1 MTLTHDFTDSF
12 YLYASRSILLLFSLT
27 FGIVDEK
34 MLQEIQIVPDNV
46 WKIDWLVE
54 VVRRASD
61 NFEKGLSVT
70 QTDMKTPWRKRKV
83 RQLLYVL
90 CRV

>member
-1 MTLTHDFTDSF
+1 
-12 YLYASRSILLLFSLT
+12 
-27 FGIVDEK
+27 

-83 RQLLYVL
+83 RQLLHVL
-90 CRV
+90 CRVCIYLTCNVVGRRQGQIHRQALDCGGEACV